1 MKSKAPL
8 ALIEQL
14 VMLLV
19 FALVAALCL
28 RGFVWA
34 ELRSQR
40 MEARTH
46 AVTLV
51 QSAAET
57 IRHSKSLSIAAQR
70 LGGAYEQEL
79 LQLSYDQ
86 DWQPVSSEGAY
97 HLTAQEIPPE
107 TTGLQAAQVELK
119 TSGDQP
125 EVLFALKIA
134 WQEEVQAD
142 G

>member
-8 ALIEQL
+8 VLIEQL

-19 FALVAALCL
+19 FALTAALCL
-28 RGFVWA
+28 RAFVWS

-40 MEARTH
+40 LEARTY

-57 IRHSKSLSIAAQR
+57 IRHYKDLPTAAQH
-70 LGGAYEQEL
+70 LGGRYEQE
-79 LQLSYDQ
+79 QLRLAYDQ
-86 DWQPVSSEGAY
+86 NWQPISGDGAY
-97 HLTAQEIPPE
+97 YLTAQELLPE
-107 TTGLQAAQVELK
+107 TEGLQAARVELK
-119 TSGDQP
+119 TSGNEP
-125 EVLFALKIA
+125 EVLFALEIA

>member
-19 FALVAALCL
+19 FALAAALCL

-51 QSAAET
+51 QSA
-57 IRHSKSLSIAAQR
+57 
-70 LGGAYEQEL
+70 
-79 LQLSYDQ
+79 YDQ
-86 DWQPVSSEGAY
+86 DWQPVSGEGAY